1 MYANPMSRIHSILIW
16 IIALLAACNNP
27 PAQISVI
34 INPPGSFSLLT
45 GQRLQLSSQVRNS
58 SNTAVIWSSSN
69 AAVVTVSN
77 SGLVTAV
84 GTGNASISATSQA
97 DSSKSASA
105 SFSVSAPPPSG
116 SGSISGTVSIAAPAS
131 TQAARF
137 VVGEIIVRFKSGVSL
152 QSVETLSVGGVALQR
167 LRPLSLANTH
177 LYRANLDTSGTLTA
191 VAALLSR
198 SDVEYAEPNYILE
211 PFLTPNDP
219 RYSEQWHYTAI
230 NLPQAWDGETG
241 SNTVRVAVIDSGIFS
256 AHTDLAGKLLPG
268 YDFVSDSS
276 VSGDGDG
283 RDNNPEDTGSNSDF
297 HGTHVTGTVGAATN
311 NNTGVAGVS
320 WGARLVPIRALS
332 SEGGTLADVADALRW
347 AAGLS
352 VAGVPTNDNPADII
366 NMSLGG
372 QVTCAPSSTM
382 QQAINDVATA
392 GKIMVVAAGNSN
404 ADASTFTP
412 AGCSGVI
419 TVGATD
425 QSGNR
430 AFYSNYGARIDVM
443 APGGDTRNNPS
454 NGVLSTINNS
464 NYGFKQGTSMA
475 APHVAG
481 VLALMKSRKASLTPG
496 EALTILKQTAR
507 PLSAA
512 QCGRGSGN
520 DCGTGLIDA
529 RAALDRLSAPP
540 APALSLTAAPASL
553 SLNPGGNSTINIGVN
568 RSNFSGPV
576 TLTLSGQPSGVTGSF
591 DPNPISTNSALS
603 LSVGSGVS
611 PGSYTL
617 VIGGSGGGATAETR
631 ITLNVTQPQAPPPP
645 TASLDGT
652 LLTLFGVSGN
662 NILCAEEITI
672 TQNVLSSPFN
682 FSNLP
687 ADRKYR
693 LQGWKDVNG
702 NNNTDAG
709 DLFAWYTES
718 GSVALLDV
726 GQSELQLRLEPYVAP
741 QPLLRPA
748 QIFPPCQ

>member
-1 MYANPMSRIHSILIW
+1 MFRIHLIW
-16 IIALLAACNNP
+16 VLTLALLVACNNP
-27 PAQISVI
+27 PAPAVSVSVTPSGPI
-34 INPPGSFSLLT
+34 DLLT
-45 GQRLQLSSQVRNS
+45 GQSLQLSSQIRNS
-58 SNTAVIWSSSN
+58 SNTAVTWNSSN
-69 AAVVTVSN
+69 PAVVTVSTT
-77 SGLVTAV
+77 GLVTAV
-84 GTGNASISATSQA
+84 GPGNATVTATSQA
-97 DSSKSASA
+97 DTSKSASV
-105 SFSVSAPPPSG
+105 SFSVSAPPPPG

-137 VVGEIIVRFKSGVSL
+137 VAGEIIVRFKTGVSL

-167 LRPLSLANTH
+167 LRPLSLANIH
-177 LYRANLDTSGTLTA
+177 LYRANLDSSGTLSA
-191 VAALLSR
+191 VNALLSR
-198 SDVEYAEPNYILE
+198 SDVEYAEPNYIFE

-219 RYSEQWHYTAI
+219 RYGEQWHYTAI
-230 NLPQAWDGETG
+230 NLPQAWDSETG
-241 SNTVRVAVIDSGIFS
+241 SNLVRVAVIDSGIFS

-276 VSGDGDG
+276 VSGDGNG

-311 NNTGVAGVS
+311 NSTGVAGVS

-352 VAGVPTNDNPADII
+352 VDGVPPNAHPADIV

-372 QVTCAPSSTM
+372 QVVCAPSSTM
-382 QQAINDVATA
+382 QRAINEVAAA

-412 AGCSGVI
+412 AGCSGVF

-425 QSGNR
+425 RSGNR
-430 AFYSNYGARIDVM
+430 AFYSNYGTRIDVM

-454 NGVLSTINNS
+454 NGVLSTINNN

-481 VLALMKSRKASLTPG
+481 LLALMKSRKASLTPG

-512 QCGRGSGN
+512 QCNRTSST
-520 DCGTGLIDA
+520 DCGAGLIDA
-529 RAALDRLSAPP
+529 KAALDRLSAPP

-553 SLNPGGNSTINIGVN
+553 SLNPGGNATINIGVN
-568 RSNFSGPV
+568 RSNFSSPV
-576 TLTLSGQPSGVTGSF
+576 TLTLSGQPSGATGSF
-591 DPNPISTNSALS
+591 NPNPTSANSALS

-631 ITLNVTQPQAPPPP
+631 ITLTVTESQTPPPP
-645 TASLDGT
+645 AASLNGT
-652 LLTLFGVSGN
+652 LLTLFGVLGDT
-662 NILCAEEITI
+662 ILCAEEITI
-672 TQNVLSSPFN
+672 AQNVLSSPFN
-682 FSNLP
+682 FNSLP
-687 ADRKYR
+687 ADRQYK

-702 NNNTDAG
+702 NGNTDAG

-718 GSVALLDV
+718 GNVALLNV
-726 GQSELQLRLEPYVAP
+726 GRSGLQLGLEPYVAP